1 MTEKPDI
8 EHLRWAIDQRA
19 NVQHTLL
26 AHYAYVRRSR
36 SREGWVEPKLLDH
49 CIAAAFSL
57 WRAVFLAE
65 IVRTYD
71 NIDKAQEEFLAS
83 VISTNAITF
92 GDDRRNS
99 AWTVS
104 FYLENAK
111 HRLAQAHDIVSHHIP
126 DAASNEILPLLRL
139 VGENDISHTRY
150 EWECVHCALR
160 KIFKIIDPAS
170 QLTPINPKIP
180 V

>member
-1 MTEKPDI
+1 M
-8 EHLRWAIDQRA
+8 
-19 NVQHTLL
+19 
-26 AHYAYVRRSR
+26 
-36 SREGWVEPKLLDH
+36 LLDH

-65 IVRTYD
+65 IVRNYD
-71 NIDKAQEEFLAS
+71 TIEKAQEEFLAS

-111 HRLAQAHDIVSHHIP
+111 HRLHAANHIISHHLP
-126 DAASNEILPLLRL
+126 MLATQEIQPLLSL
-139 VGENDISHTRY
+139 KGENDISHTRY

-160 KIFKIIDPAS
+160 AIIRVIDTNSGLADIRPNLPS
-170 QLTPINPKIP
+170 
-180 V
+180 

>member
-1 MTEKPDI
+1 M
-8 EHLRWAIDQRA
+8 
-19 NVQHTLL
+19 
-26 AHYAYVRRSR
+26 
-36 SREGWVEPKLLDH
+36 LLDH

-57 WRAVFLAE
+57 WRAVFLTE
-65 IVRTYD
+65 IVRNYETTE
-71 NIDKAQEEFLAS
+71 KAQEEFLAS

-111 HRLAQAHDIVSHHIP
+111 HRLLGAHSIIAHHRP
-126 DAASNEILPLLRL
+126 DVASKEILPLLRL
-139 VGENDISHTRY
+139 KGENDIAHTRY
-150 EWECVHCALR
+150 EWECIHCAFR
-160 KIFKIIDPAS
+160 ITVRVIDPS
-170 QLTPINPKIP
+170 SELDEIRPNLP